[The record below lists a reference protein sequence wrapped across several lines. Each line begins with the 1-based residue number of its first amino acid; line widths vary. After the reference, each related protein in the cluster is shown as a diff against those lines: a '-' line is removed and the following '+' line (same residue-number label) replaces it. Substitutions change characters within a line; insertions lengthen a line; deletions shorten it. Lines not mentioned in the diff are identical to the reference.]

1 VSADARPAASL
12 DRAWLLRA
20 LIVLQ
25 APQPVFFALR
35 EDDDEAAH
43 ARQEP
48 LLALC
53 VLAGVGGVLATSVA
67 GRLLDDP
74 ALDNATVAVWAFL
87 GGAVY
92 GLAAYWIVGGFVYGA
107 ARGLGGLGSYRRA
120 RHVVGF
126 AAAPLA
132 LSVLVLWPLGLAV
145 FGSDLFRTGGSD
157 TGTAGELFEAVQL
170 AFVGWSIVLLVIG
183 VRAVQ
188 AWSWARAAG
197 TVAIALAPVALLIVA
212 ERL

>member
-1 VSADARPAASL
+1 VSTDARPAASL

-20 LIVLQ
+20 LLVLQ
-25 APQPVFFALR
+25 APRVVFAAMR
-35 EDDDEAAH
+35 DDDDESAQ

-48 LLALC
+48 VLALC
-53 VLAGVGGVLATSVA
+53 VLAGIGGVLGTGVA
-67 GRLLDDP
+67 ARLLDDP
-74 ALDNATVAVWAFL
+74 GLDNVTVALWAFL

-92 GLAAYWIVGGFVYGA
+92 GVAAYWIVGGLLYGA

-120 RHVVGF
+120 RHIVGF

-132 LSVLVLWPLGLAV
+132 LSVFVLWPIGLAA
-145 FGSDLFRTGGSD
+145 FGSDLFRSGGSD
-157 TGTAGELFEAVQL
+157 SGTGGEVFDAAQL
-170 AFVGWSIVLLVIG
+170 AFVGWSAGLLVIG

-188 AWSWARAAG
+188 RWSWPRAAG
-197 TVAIALAPVALLIVA
+197 TVAIALAPVALLVAA